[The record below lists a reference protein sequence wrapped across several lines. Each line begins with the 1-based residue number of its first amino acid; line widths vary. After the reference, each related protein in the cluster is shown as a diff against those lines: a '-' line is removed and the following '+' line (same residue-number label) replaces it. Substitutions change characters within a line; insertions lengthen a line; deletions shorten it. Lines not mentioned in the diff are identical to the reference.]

1 MFFGTVLLLIS
12 LLNTLQNDGDM
23 VFKMEENNEMKIMP
37 LQPTIVHQCKFS
49 FPLLL

>member
-37 LQPTIVHQCKFS
+37 LQPTIVHQ
-49 FPLLL
+49 FPFITLM

>member
-37 LQPTIVHQCKFS
+37 LQPMIVHQ
-49 FPLLL
+49 FPFITLM